1 MGLFGKKQA
10 TEFDTV
16 QDTSLK
22 RHDKSITS
30 IVAWCNAANKHFKA
44 LYSQT
49 SQLSTKLSQL
59 DKTLGSLVTE
69 HNKQVQLNEDQEKR
83 LVKLEGAQVKSE

>member
-1 MGLFGKKQA
+1 MFGKKTA
-10 TEFDTV
+10 TEFDVT
-16 QDTSLK
+16 QYASLK

-30 IVAWCNAANKHFKA
+30 IVAWCNKTNKHIEA

-49 SQLSTKLSQL
+49 SQLSTKLGQL
-59 DKTLGSLVTE
+59 DKTLSSLVTE